1 MIRKSLMASALV
13 CALAVVCLA
22 APVDGRWEGKLSG
35 PNGEFT
41 LRFNF
46 KADGEKLTG
55 TVEGPGGSLQLND
68 GKIKGDDI
76 TFSVQIGDAVITHEG
91 KLDGETIK
99 MRSHGPWGDAEFS
112 LKRVAQK

>member
-1 MIRKSLMASALV
+1 MNRKLLLASALL
-13 CALAVVCLA
+13 CALAAVCLA
-22 APVDGRWEGKLSG
+22 ASVDGRWEGKISG

-41 LRFNF
+41 LFFNF

-68 GKIKGDDI
+68 GKIKGDDL
-76 TFSVQIGDAVITHEG
+76 TFSVRIGDAVITHEG

-99 MRSHGPWGDAEFS
+99 MKSHGPWGDAEFS
-112 LKRVAQK
+112 LKRAAQK